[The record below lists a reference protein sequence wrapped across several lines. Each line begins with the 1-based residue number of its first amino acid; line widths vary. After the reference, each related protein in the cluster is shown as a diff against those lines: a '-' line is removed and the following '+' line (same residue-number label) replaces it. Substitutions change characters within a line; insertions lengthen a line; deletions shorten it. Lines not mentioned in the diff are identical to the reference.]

1 MRVLAKSTVHM
12 IFHTR
17 VAVFFYVL
25 AAVFS
30 GCASTQTIST
40 AELLPI
46 SSKLPSIRLFIDD
59 GTGGDPRAFNYRR
72 EIIEVIE
79 GSGLFDGINSGATE
93 NRIELYLSNKNNT
106 SINPA
111 HFLLAA
117 ATLFLMPIEHD
128 ETFKLQVRVHG
139 KAGSKEYTYEDRRK
153 WKSSLARPDSL
164 NKGQL
169 DSADRFRAV
178 RNLVIHF
185 LNDIRNDSPIRP
197 LVVSGQ

>member
-1 MRVLAKSTVHM
+1 MHL
-12 IFHTR
+12 IFR
-17 VAVFFYVL
+17 ACVAVLFCAL
-25 AAVFS
+25 AAVLS
-30 GCASTQTIST
+30 GCASTQTIAT
-40 AELLPI
+40 ADLLPV

-79 GSGLFDGINSGATE
+79 GSGFFEGINTEATE
-93 NRIELYLSNKNNT
+93 NRIELYLGNKNNT
-106 SINPA
+106 NINPA
-111 HFLLAA
+111 HFLVAT

-139 KAGSKEYTYEDRRK
+139 RAGSKEYTYEDRRK
-153 WKSSLARPDSL
+153 WTSSLARPDSL

-169 DSADRFRAV
+169 DSADRFKAV

-185 LNDIRNDSPIRP
+185 LNDIRKDSPIRP
-197 LVVSGQ
+197 LVEGGQ